1 MANIARRGLTAFAA
15 SCTARVSGRSV
26 TPVSTDDTAASE
38 HGADAETAHVPPPP
52 SNEPGL
58 AWSVDDDTSE
68 MPTNWHG
75 RIVWAGLAALVVAIT
90 AALLLLV
97 STLLG
102 RHGTNNARPQP
113 VPSPPVTTTV
123 AAAPPPPTVTVQA
136 TPPPTVTSTPGLSAY
151 DQNFLNLMAQE
162 GWGCTDNSDA
172 ETCKK
177 EMVSFAHVACS
188 YSGLDYSTVYQN
200 MAPYT
205 WGRSAFISPAR
216 ETRRALALA
225 QQAYPN
231 CTFTGSP

>member
-1 MANIARRGLTAFAA
+1 M
-15 SCTARVSGRSV
+15 
-26 TPVSTDDTAASE
+26 STDDTAASE
-38 HGADAETAHVPPPP
+38 YGADAETTEGPPPAAD
-52 SNEPGL
+52 EPEL
-58 AWSVDDDTSE
+58 AWSVDDEPDE
-68 MPTNWHG
+68 AQPNRHG
-75 RIVWAGLAALVVAIT
+75 RLMWAGLSVLVLAVGGALV
-90 AALLLLV
+90 LLASFLFGWH
-97 STLLG
+97 T
-102 RHGTNNARPQP
+102 TNNARPQP

-123 AAAPPPPTVTVQA
+123 AAAPPRPTVA
-136 TPPPTVTSTPGLSAY
+136 APPPPPAATSTPGPSVY